1 MSFWDNIRRRFFAQR
16 VSGVKL
22 MTEQGNRYVS
32 WDGNVYNADIVRG
45 AMRPYVQ
52 AVGKLSARHIIETI
66 DEDGHRI
73 VKPGDMVSLRMLLT
87 DPNPLMTMQMFLE
100 KMAAQRKLNNNAFAV
115 IIRDENGSPTALYP
129 LAPRSVNAIYREN
142 VLYLEF
148 TLQNNRMFTFPYS
161 DVIHLRG
168 DFYNNDIFGTPLA
181 DALAPLMEV
190 VTTTD
195 QGIVNAIR
203 NSGVVKWLL
212 KFSNAMRP
220 EDLAAQAK
228 KFSEAYMDTASATGV
243 AAIDSKSDAQ
253 QVEPRD
259 YVPNAS
265 QMDRTTQRIYSLLNI
280 NQKIVDNSCSE
291 DERTGYWDAEIEPLV
306 VQLAGEFTKKL
317 FSARKRAFG
326 NRIIFESR
334 FWDGVSLSTKLDF
347 REMVDRGALTPNEWR
362 ASLTMGPLP
371 GGDEPIRRLDTAPT
385 REKGDD
391 TE

>member
-1 MSFWDNIRRRFFAQR
+1 MSFWGNFRRRFFARQI
-16 VSGVKL
+16 SGVKL

-52 AVGKLSARHIIETI
+52 AVGKLSARHIIETV
-66 DEDGHRI
+66 DEEGRRI
-73 VKPGDMVSLRMLLT
+73 VKPGDLVSLRLLLT

-129 LAPRSVNAIYREN
+129 LAPRIVNAIYRAN

-161 DVIHLRG
+161 DIIHLRG

-181 DALAPLMEV
+181 DALTPLMEV

-212 KFSNAMRP
+212 KFTNAMRP
-220 EDLAAQAK
+220 EDLSAQAK
-228 KFSEAYMDTASATGV
+228 KFSEAYMDTTNATGV
-243 AAIDSKSDAQ
+243 AAVDSKADAQ

-326 NRIIFESR
+326 NKIIFESR

-391 TE
+391 TK